1 MQREAVLSQGTL
13 SLQQPA
19 SFFQGTLHNLQ
30 IGLAL
35 VPKKKGIFSLGKVSA
50 KVGYLLWIMWLAGS
64 DPPAVQNERGLPQ
77 PQKKSRRVHVP
88 KCLYMYKHI
97 YIQTYILH
105 IITYSGPKVYLCCDM
120 LRLHVRAC
128 SLRLELLS
136 LLLLAN
142 SRSIFG
148 AGGAQSDLAV
158 SKRSLWQFT
167 RVCHKDASAMYPHRN
182 IRDLAN
188 CPSAKIGY
196 PGSC

>member
-120 LRLHVRAC
+120 LRLHGPLRVSLADTPRAP
-128 SLRLELLS
+128 
-136 LLLLAN
+136 
-142 SRSIFG
+142 F
-148 AGGAQSDLAV
+148 
-158 SKRSLWQFT
+158 
-167 RVCHKDASAMYPHRN
+167 
-182 IRDLAN
+182 
-188 CPSAKIGY
+188 
-196 PGSC
+196 PGSDSSTHDIQQTNILNQPTVHWASGILKCRFRGFGTFGLRPPPPPLPRFRV